1 MQKGKSTSSEDV
13 RSVGRMSL
21 IGLEDGVDGIFTR
34 RKDDIV
40 ERVITHFPVHDNSP
54 SSRTDKLARPE
65 SYKRKSFPDDK
76 NRTTQSSLPKS
87 CVNCEQPKDF
97 SKEVE
102 CNASSESPSKHELGC
117 KKCGHVR
124 SYSSGGTSLPGTP
137 YSVHKTL
144 EQSPFG
150 LPSQRTAQ
158 SPSKLN
164 GSINCQPA
172 QFHGDSEDHLPKSRS
187 PYSESKVVIN
197 GSIKSEHV
205 LNKPDGVPPDSSG
218 KGFTD
223 LQYESP
229 SALAQKLFNLD
240 GFDRDEVA
248 PELSKK

>member
-54 SSRTDKLARPE
+54 SSRTDKLARPK

-87 CVNCEQPKDF
+87 CVNCEQPVDF
-97 SKEVE
+97 PKEVE

-172 QFHGDSEDHLPKSRS
+172 QLHGNSEHHLPKSRS

-197 GSIKSEHV
+197 GIIKSEHL
-205 LNKPDGVPPDSSG
+205 LNKPDGLPPDSSG